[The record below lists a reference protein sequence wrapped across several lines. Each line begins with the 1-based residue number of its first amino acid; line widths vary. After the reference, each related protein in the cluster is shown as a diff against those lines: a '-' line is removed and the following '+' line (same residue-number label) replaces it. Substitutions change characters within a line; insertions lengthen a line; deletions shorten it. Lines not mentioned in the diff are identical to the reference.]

1 MQGFIN
7 LHKPKGMTSHDCV
20 GKLRRL
26 LRQKRIGHGGTL
38 DPAATGVL
46 PVAVGPATRLLPYLQ
61 EWKSYNATIRFG
73 LVTNTDDL
81 AGDVI
86 EERSPQELRHLTR
99 EIITEQLSNFTGSIS
114 QIPPKYSAIH
124 VQGKRAYDLARQ
136 NKPVEIP
143 SREVEILQLRILDW
157 RNGDYPE
164 LDLAVDCG
172 PGTYIRAIARDL
184 GAALGTGATLAAL
197 ERTRSCGFVLSE
209 SLTFEAIAQQIE
221 AEQFQLEPVFDTLC
235 HLPQIQLEDELVKR
249 WFLGQRLP
257 VSPNDILNWDPAA
270 AEELDGEKLGPAIA
284 VSDLHQNC
292 LGVGHL
298 RANRDPDASTV
309 ILAPKVVL
317 PLPEA

>member
-7 LHKPKGMTSHDCV
+7 LHKPKGMTSHDCI

-26 LRQKRIGHGGTL
+26 LKQKRIGHGGTL

-46 PVAVGPATRLLPYLQ
+46 PIAVGAATRLLPYLQ

-73 LVTNTDDL
+73 IVTTTDDL
-81 AGDVI
+81 AGEVI
-86 EERSPQELRHLTR
+86 ETRSPEELRHLTP
-99 EIITEQLSNFTGSIS
+99 EKITEQLPNFIGIIS

-136 NKPVEIP
+136 NKDVEIP
-143 SREVEILQLRILDW
+143 SREVEIHQLRILDW
-157 RNGDYPE
+157 RGGDYPE

-209 SLTFEAIAQQIE
+209 SFTFEAIAQQIE
-221 AEQFQLEPVFDTLC
+221 NNQFELAPVLDTLC
-235 HLPQIQLEDELVKR
+235 HLPQIQLDDDLVKR
-249 WFLGQRLP
+249 WYLGQRLP
-257 VSPNDILNWDPAA
+257 VHPNDIVNWDPAIIP
-270 AEELDGEKLGPAIA
+270 ELGVEKLGPAIA
-284 VSDLHQNC
+284 VSDLNQNC

-298 RANRDPDASTV
+298 RANRDPDADTI

-317 PLPEA
+317 PQ